1 MNLSMI
7 RAALVALA
15 LAACCRAQ
23 QPNVLF
29 VFADDLRA
37 DTVGAFGGVDVH
49 TPNLDALAAK
59 GTKLTQVYCQG
70 SRHGAVCAPSRAML
84 MSGRML
90 TKAPDN
96 LKERKTL
103 PEYLREAGYRTFM
116 AGKWHNGDAALTRA
130 FPDARAVF
138 RGGMCDHFQVPLCD
152 VVEGEVVNKRR
163 PAGHSTE
170 HFCEATIDFLR
181 RHAARGD
188 GRPFFSYLPLTAPHD
203 PRDPPRRWLERL
215 ADLPAP
221 ALPENFRGQH
231 GLNLG
236 RMTMTVRDEN
246 LMGWP
251 RDPDQLV
258 DQLRE
263 YRALVAHLDEQ
274 VGRVLAALEE
284 LGVLDDTL
292 VVFTADHGL
301 ALGSHGLLGKQSLYE
316 HSMRSPC
323 ILAGPGVPVGARDG
337 LAYLFDLTATVL
349 ESAGV
354 QGAAIDGR
362 SVWPM
367 VKDGAPG
374 RDDLVQLYAKTQ
386 RAIRRGDHK
395 LIRYPRIDRTVLY
408 DLANDPHELVDLAGR
423 PEHAGLQRELEVLL
437 KRRLAEAGDELAWRT
452 EERDPVVLDLSGK
465 RSPPDRW
472 QPEWIREKYWLPDE
486 RRPRPQKA
494 QKPQKPKKAENPKK
508 AER

>member
-1 MNLSMI
+1 MKLVVVGLVLV
-7 RAALVALA
+7 RVALVVLGVSG
-15 LAACCRAQ
+15 CCFGQ

-37 DTVGAFGGVDVH
+37 DMVGAFGGEQVH
-49 TPNLDALAAK
+49 TPNLDALAAR
-59 GTKLTQVYCQG
+59 GTRLTQVYCQG

-90 TKAPDN
+90 TQAPDN
-96 LKERKTL
+96 LKGRKTM
-103 PEYLREAGYRTFM
+103 PEYLREAGYATFM

-138 RGGMCDHFQVPLCD
+138 RGGMCDHFQVRLCD
-152 VVEGEVVNKRR
+152 VVDGAIVNQRQ
-163 PAGHSTE
+163 PAGHSSE
-170 HFCEATIDFLR
+170 HFCDATIDFLHRHHR
-181 RHAARGD
+181 RND
-188 GRPFFSYLPLTAPHD
+188 GKPFFAYLPLTAPHD
-203 PRDPPRRWLERL
+203 PRDPPRRWLEQL

-221 ALPENFRGQH
+221 KLPKNFRGQH

-251 RDPDQLV
+251 RDPQLLRE
-258 DQLRE
+258 QLAE

-274 VGRVLAALEE
+274 VGRVLATLDE
-284 LGVLDDTL
+284 LGVRDDTL
-292 VVFTADHGL
+292 IVFTADHGL

-323 ILAGPGVPVGARDG
+323 ILAGPNVPVGERDG

-354 QGAAIDGR
+354 EGVKLDGR

-367 VKDGAPG
+367 VRDGKPG
-374 RDDLVQLYAKTQ
+374 RADLVQLYAKTQ
-386 RAIRRGDHK
+386 RAIRSGDHK
-395 LIRYPRIDRTVLY
+395 LIRYPRIDRTVMY
-408 DLANDPHELVDLAGR
+408 DVARDPDELVDLAGR
-423 PEHAGLQRELEVLL
+423 EEFAAKRRELEALL
-437 KRRLAEAGDELAWRT
+437 KKRLAEVGDGLAWRT
-452 EERDPVVLDLSGK
+452 AKQDPVEIDLTGK
-465 RSPPDRW
+465 RWRPDRW
-472 QPEWIREKYWLPDE
+472 QPEWIRKKYW
-486 RRPRPQKA
+486 R
-494 QKPQKPKKAENPKK
+494 
-508 AER
+508 

>member
-1 MNLSMI
+1 MNASMI
-7 RAALVALA
+7 RAAFAAVL
-15 LAACCRAQ
+15 LAACCFAQ

-37 DTVGAFGGVDVH
+37 DTVGAFGGEDVH
-49 TPNLDALAAK
+49 TPNLDALAAR
-59 GTKLTQVYCQG
+59 GTKLTQIYCQG

-90 TKAPDN
+90 TQAPDN
-96 LKERKTL
+96 LKGRKTM
-103 PEYLREAGYRTFM
+103 PEHLREAGYATFM

-152 VVEGEVVNKRR
+152 VVQGEIVNKRR

-181 RHAARGD
+181 RHVAAGD
-188 GRPFFSYLPLTAPHD
+188 GAPFFSYLPLTAPHD
-203 PRDPPRRWLERL
+203 PRDPPRRWLEQL
-215 ADLPAP
+215 EDLPAP
-221 ALPENFRGQH
+221 KLPANFRGQH

-251 RDPDQLV
+251 RDPSELV
-258 DQLRE
+258 EQLRE

-274 VGRVLAALEE
+274 VGRVLATLDE
-284 LGVLDDTL
+284 LGVRDDTL

-323 ILAGPGVPVGARDG
+323 ILAGPGVPIGEQDG
-337 LAYLFDLTATVL
+337 LAYLYDLTATVL

-354 QGAAIDGR
+354 QGAGIDGR
-362 SVWPM
+362 SLWPM
-367 VKDGAPG
+367 VKESAPG
-374 RDDLVQLYAKTQ
+374 RADLVQLYAKTQ
-386 RAIRRGDHK
+386 RAIRAGDHK
-395 LIRYPRIDRTVLY
+395 LIRYPRVDRTVMY
-408 DLANDPHELVDLAGR
+408 DVTNDPDELVDLAGR
-423 PEHAGLQRELEVLL
+423 AEFAARRAQLEALL
-437 KRRLAEAGDELAWRT
+437 KQRLEEVGDDLPWRT
-452 EERDPVVLDLSGK
+452 EEQDPVELDLTGK
-465 RSPPDRW
+465 RFPPDRW
-472 QPEWIREKYWLPDE
+472 QPKWIREKYW
-486 RRPRPQKA
+486 R
-494 QKPQKPKKAENPKK
+494 
-508 AER
+508 

>member
-1 MNLSMI
+1 MVMVCASW
-7 RAALVALA
+7 RVLVVWVVVVAGCLA
-15 LAACCRAQ
+15 QR
-23 QPNVLF
+23 PNVLF

-37 DTVGAFGGVDVH
+37 DTVGAFGGENVH
-49 TPNLDALAAK
+49 TPNLDALAAR
-59 GTKLTQVYCQG
+59 GTRLTQVYCQG

-90 TKAPDN
+90 TQAPDD
-96 LKERKTL
+96 LQGRKTM
-103 PEYLREAGYRTFM
+103 PEYLREAGYATFLS
-116 AGKWHNGDAALTRA
+116 GKWHNGDAALKRA
-130 FPDARAVF
+130 FPEARAVF

-152 VVEGEVVNKRR
+152 VVDGEIVRKRR

-170 HFCEATIDFLR
+170 HFCDATIDFLR
-181 RHAARGD
+181 RHVARGD
-188 GRPFFSYLPLTAPHD
+188 GQPFFSYLPLTAPHD

-221 ALPENFRGQH
+221 ALPKNFRGQH

-246 LMGWP
+246 LLGWP
-251 RDPDQLV
+251 RDPG
-258 DQLRE
+258 QLREQLTE

-274 VGRVLAALEE
+274 VGRVLAALDE
-284 LGVLDDTL
+284 LGVRDDTL

-323 ILAGPGVPVGARDG
+323 ILSGPGVPVGERDG
-337 LAYLFDLTATVL
+337 LAYLYDLTATVL

-354 QGAAIDGR
+354 QGARLDGR

-367 VKDGAPG
+367 VRDGAPG
-374 RDDLVQLYAKTQ
+374 RSDLVQLYAKTQ
-386 RAIRRGDHK
+386 RAIRLGDHK

-408 DLANDPHELVDLAGR
+408 DVAADPHELVDLAGR
-423 PEHAGLQRELEVLL
+423 AEFAAKRRQLEALLQ
-437 KRRLAEAGDELAWRT
+437 KRLAEAGDTLAWRT
-452 EERDPVVLDLSGK
+452 EQQDPVELDLTGK
-465 RSPPDRW
+465 RWRADRW
-472 QPEWIREKYWLPDE
+472 QPEWIRAKYW
-486 RRPRPQKA
+486 R
-494 QKPQKPKKAENPKK
+494 
-508 AER
+508 